1 MGMFMCFP
9 FSPQDLNITNIIDNM
24 AQRRSGNS
32 HTTISITWDDKDEFR
47 RYASKV
53 KSTKN
58 GEMYES
64 DAVLFHKMLELYKDK
79 IIKEPMDK
87 AQPTYPNKIS
97 LSDVQQD
104 FSL

>member
-1 MGMFMCFP
+1 
-9 FSPQDLNITNIIDNM
+9 
-24 AQRRSGNS
+24 
-32 HTTISITWDDKDEFR
+32 
-47 RYASKV
+47 
-53 KSTKN
+53 
-58 GEMYES
+58 MYES

-79 IIKEPMDK
+79 IIKEPIDK